1 MLASACVRHN
11 NSGYSRSRYE
21 LENKR
26 VIVSVHELLIV
37 AIFLFGFV
45 AETDCSSHFQES
57 QLLARHLLKGYNA

>member
-26 VIVSVHELLIV
+26 VIVSGHELMIV
-37 AIFLFGFV
+37 AIFLFGIV
-45 AETDCSSHFQES
+45 AEIGWCLV
-57 QLLARHLLKGYNA
+57 LLLVNVVW